1 MSSFADLS
9 KQVNL
14 IDELILAEMICGKK
28 DYYEESIEFSKHL
41 LISKYWFL
49 RISWKNKRRFLL
61 MLVKDVKSI
70 WTLSLFLKSIWNCR
84 PKDAVS
90 SICSKEVWSSY
101 DQVPMDN
108 NRTALPVKLV
118 EDAMINE
125 QNWFSRLEPAQQA
138 LVLSELLTVAGG
150 PIIWEILRTAQM
162 IYEKHRDKQLEEII
176 EYAVV
181 NEPEK
186 AKPVVEQPKKDTPRG
201 KGSFSQGQE
210 NRQTLLPGQAQ
221 KELETALANW
231 NFTIKAIRDSF
242 KLEELEITFKDDTK
256 RTVWKVNR
264 PKPENIE
271 TVDFLQLLPSIIAK
285 RILLYIPQTQY
296 GDLSRVNK
304 YWSFLIDEIKAETQA
319 RQKINMDIEK
329 LKDIILRHDHELD
342 MVETLGSSLST
353 SALTSH
359 TKPTSVT
366 NSPPVQ
372 NKRGKPRKTV
382 GTFKPIKKLSDLHK
396 RLDQRGAADE
406 NIWKWCSNILKLY
419 KEDLIQKDNE
429 GILPLANLNFPC
441 PLMTYNI
448 KIPLEYPL
456 ISDPTLN
463 LTPKDLEKKRYS
475 RWNKDLSFLYPVTK
489 VPSYIFPTNFN

>member
-1 MSSFADLS
+1 MTSFADVS

-61 MLVKDVKSI
+61 MLVKDVNSI

-84 PKDAVS
+84 PKDAIS
-90 SICSKEVWSSY
+90 SICGKEVWSSY

-108 NRTALPVKLV
+108 NRTALPVQLV
-118 EDAMINE
+118 EDAIVNE
-125 QNWFSRLEPAQQA
+125 RNWFSRLEPAQQA

-162 IYEKHRDKQLEEII
+162 IYEKHRDKQIEEII

-186 AKPVVEQPKKDTPRG
+186 VKPVVEQPKKDTPRG
-201 KGSFSQGQE
+201 KGSFSLGQE
-210 NRQTLLPGQAQ
+210 NRQTLLPGQAE

-264 PKPENIE
+264 PKLENIE
-271 TVDFLQLLPSIIAK
+271 TVDILQLLPSIIAK
-285 RILLYIPQTQY
+285 QIFLYIPQTQY

-304 YWSFLIDEIKAETQA
+304 YWSFLIDEIKAETLA
-319 RQKINMDIEK
+319 RQKINMDIDK
-329 LKDIILRHDHELD
+329 LRDIILRHDHELD
-342 MVETLGSSLST
+342 MVETLGSELS
-353 SALTSH
+353 SFPLTTH

-366 NSPPVQ
+366 NSLPLHSR
-372 NKRGKPRKTV
+372 RGKPRKAV
-382 GTFKPIKKLSDLHK
+382 GTFKPIRKLSDLHK
-396 RLDQRGAADE
+396 RLQQRGAADE
-406 NIWKWCSNILKLY
+406 NIWKWCSNILKLN
-419 KEDLIQKDNE
+419 KDDLIKKDNE
-429 GILPLANLNFPC
+429 GTLPLANLNFPC

-456 ISDPTLN
+456 ISEPTLN

-489 VPSYIFPTNFN
+489 VPSYIFSTNFN